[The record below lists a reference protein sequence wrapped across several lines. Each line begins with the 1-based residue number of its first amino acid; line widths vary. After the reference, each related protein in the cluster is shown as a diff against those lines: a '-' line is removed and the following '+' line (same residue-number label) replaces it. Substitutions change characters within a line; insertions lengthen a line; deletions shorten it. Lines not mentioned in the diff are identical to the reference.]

1 VWSLCNTKQN
11 EVVFFHGIIRTDM
24 RYAADDATFAIPPAK
39 LGIGY
44 PVELMPLLVKAI
56 GASRVKD
63 MIFRGRP

>member
-1 VWSLCNTKQN
+1 
-11 EVVFFHGIIRTDM
+11 M

-44 PVELMPLLVKAI
+44 PVELMPFLVKAL

-63 MIFRGRP
+63 MIFRGRGTLNWP